1 MGAVRGENMEAPSLL
16 SAVRSPAVLM
26 TWSRVRRDASSRW
39 PDAFT
44 QPQGS
49 GRPSGSELD
58 SGGPHESRQSQGGK
72 DSGGLQ
78 ASTFLRNAKRVE
90 EERPMDYGKSRIRRS
105 EDERKVVLDVSNA
118 VRRYGQMWKLPRVTY
133 IETYDCSGVGEY

>member
-1 MGAVRGENMEAPSLL
+1 MAGCLGVCRSLEEGEEECSLSKPGVDTSDLEGSLEMGTSG
-16 SAVRSPAVLM
+16 
-26 TWSRVRRDASSRW
+26 
-39 PDAFT
+39 FT

-58 SGGPHESRQSQGGK
+58 SGGPHQSRQSQSGK

-78 ASTFLRNAKRVE
+78 ACTFLRNAKRVE
-90 EERPMDYGKSRIRRS
+90 EERPMDYGKSRIWRS
-105 EDERKVVLDVSNA
+105 ENEREVVLDVSNA